1 MNPRRK
7 QRLTVVALIGLLVAS
22 AIGLMLYALN
32 DSIDLFYT
40 PSEIIEGKNGQ
51 KPQVGQR
58 LRIGGMVVPG
68 TVSRDPDSLAVSFD
82 LVDTGPA
89 VTVTFTGILPD
100 LFREG
105 QGIVATGVLTDSR
118 QINAQEVLAK
128 HDEEYMPPELAEK
141 MKGIKHVKPE
151 NKSGYGSSDAS
162 SYNDKSYDASSYEKS
177 TYESGVSGNKPSKA
191 DSTTSMNEGQ

>member
-151 NKSGYGSSDAS
+151 NKPDYGSSAANSSNTS
-162 SYNDKSYDASSYEKS
+162 SYDTGSYNTSLPSYETS
-177 TYESGVSGNKPSKA
+177 DAN
-191 DSTTSMNEGQ
+191 STTSTGEGQ

>member
-7 QRLTVVALIGLLVAS
+7 QRLAVMGIIGFLIVS

-68 TVSRDPDSLAVSFD
+68 SVKRDQESLAVSFD
-82 LVDTGPA
+82 LIDTGPT
-89 VTVTFTGILPD
+89 VTVTYTGILPD

-105 QGIVATGVLTDSR
+105 QGIVATGVLTGASS
-118 QINAQEVLAK
+118 IKAQEVLAK

-141 MKGIKHVKPE
+141 MKRTKHVKPE
-151 NKSGYGSSDAS
+151 NMPAFESSTGSGG
-162 SYNDKSYDASSYEKS
+162 K
-177 TYESGVSGNKPSKA
+177 
-191 DSTTSMNEGQ
+191 

>member
-7 QRLTVVALIGLLVAS
+7 QRLAVVGIIGFLIVS

-68 TVSRDPDSLAVSFD
+68 SVKRDQESLAVSFD
-82 LVDTGPA
+82 LIDTGPT
-89 VTVTFTGILPD
+89 VTVTYTGILPD
-100 LFREG
+100 LF
-105 QGIVATGVLTDSR
+105 
-118 QINAQEVLAK
+118 
-128 HDEEYMPPELAEK
+128 EENQDIY
-141 MKGIKHVKPE
+141 
-151 NKSGYGSSDAS
+151 
-162 SYNDKSYDASSYEKS
+162 
-177 TYESGVSGNKPSKA
+177 
-191 DSTTSMNEGQ
+191 